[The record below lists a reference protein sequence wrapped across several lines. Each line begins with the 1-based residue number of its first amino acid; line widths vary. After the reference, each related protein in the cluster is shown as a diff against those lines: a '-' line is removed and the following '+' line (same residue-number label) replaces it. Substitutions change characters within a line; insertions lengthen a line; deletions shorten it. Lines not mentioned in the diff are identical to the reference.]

1 MRPDEATEKTN
12 ESMDEGGH
20 GETVKRCFDELWDAG
35 FKLKDLWV
43 LEDTIHDTHEIS

>member
-1 MRPDEATEKTN
+1 MKRRKKP
-12 ESMDEGGH
+12 DEGGH